1 MAVKRNKKLRD
12 IIEGNKVFDNK
23 GILNV
28 KKVNK
33 GKCEQCFTRLIILC
47 CKQLKNCLN
56 FQSAFNKNTFLIR
69 HIVTCK
75 SSCAIYLMKCCLCE
89 KLQDIGKSEYSL
101 NLRINTP
108 TNDIWRIDGPP
119 CDKYFQMTGHNFNA
133 HAKFTITE
141 EVYNMS
147 LSRLKIRILLEH
159 RKDFWILKLQ
169 IFSPQGLSL
178 INTKIFAPSIHQT
191 SIS

>member
-33 GKCEQCFTRLIILC
+33 GKCEQCFTRSIILC

-69 HIVTCK
+69 HNVTCK
-75 SSCAIYLMKCCLCE
+75 SSCVIYLMKCCLCE
-89 KLQDIGKSEYSL
+89 KLQYIGKSEYSL

-108 TNDIWRIDGPP
+108 RNDVWRTDGPP
-119 CDKYFQMTGHNFNA
+119 CDKYFQMPGHDFNA
-133 HAKFTITE
+133 YAKFTITE
-141 EVYNMS
+141 EVYNIS
-147 LSRLKIRILLEH
+147 LSKLKIRILLEH
-159 RKDFWILKLQ
+159 R
-169 IFSPQGLSL
+169 
-178 INTKIFAPSIHQT
+178 
-191 SIS
+191 